1 MPKQFDATLKDLIC
15 SHPADWLRQFGV
27 PITETPEIIS
37 PDLSAVTAAADTLIR
52 VGKLVVH
59 IDVES
64 GPDESLAERML
75 LYNVLAHNRTELP
88 VRTIAV
94 LLRSNAQRANLS
106 EQVQYEDLSFRFRII
121 RMWEIPAD
129 DLLKAGV
136 GLLPLAVLGT
146 PPAGKT
152 REQALPQQVERIAE
166 RVEKEAKP
174 DFKKLMAAT
183 FILASMHIEPTV
195 AREVIDRVLNLK
207 DSPGYQ
213 YILKEGAIECARD
226 IILKQGRVKLGEPT
240 DKQAAKLQAIKDLER
255 LDRIAVKMLT
265 AKNWDAL
272 LRTQ

>member
-75 LYNVLAHNRTELP
+75 LYNLLAHNRTELP

-106 EQVQYEDLSFRFRII
+106 EQVQYEDTLFRFRIV
-121 RMWEIPAD
+121 RVWELPAD

-146 PPAGKT
+146 PPVGKT

-174 DFKKLMAAT
+174 DLKKLMTAT
-183 FILASMHIEPTV
+183 FILASMHIEPAV
-195 AREVIDRVLNLK
+195 AQEVIDRVLNLK

-213 YILKEGAIECARD
+213 FVLKEGAVEQMQSFIQK
-226 IILKQGRVKLGEPT
+226 LGQKQLGEPT
-240 DKQAAKLQAIKDLER
+240 DKQLARLELIKDLER
-255 LDRIAVKMLT
+255 LERIAMKAPT
-265 AKNWDAL
+265 AKSWDAL